1 MSTTVE
7 AIYENGV
14 LRLSWPIDLADGTP
28 VEVIIIPRS
37 TQPRPQP
44 QSQSQPRKRTP
55 AEILAEI
62 AAIAVESTDTNGL
75 SGRDHDKI
83 LYGDQGAR

>member
-14 LRLSWPIDLADGTP
+14 LRPSQPLDLAEGTP
-28 VEVIIIPRS
+28 VEVIVIPRS
-37 TQPRPQP
+37 PKPEPQL
-44 QSQSQPRKRTP
+44 RKRTP

-62 AAIAVESTDTNGL
+62 AATATPNDQPT
-75 SGRDHDKI
+75 RDAREHDQI
-83 LYGDQGAR
+83 LYGKP

>member
-1 MSTTVE
+1 MSTIVE
-7 AIYENGV
+7 AIYEKGV
-14 LRLSWPIDLADGTP
+14 LRLSRPIDLAEGTP
-28 VEVIIIPRS
+28 VEVIVMPRS
-37 TQPRPQP
+37 PQP
-44 QSQSQPRKRTP
+44 TPEPGKRTP

-62 AAIAVESTDTNGL
+62 AAMAVESTDTGGF

>member
-14 LRLSWPIDLADGTP
+14 LRPSRPLDLAEGTP
-28 VEVIIIPRS
+28 VEVIVIPRS
-37 TQPRPQP
+37 PQPQPRPG
-44 QSQSQPRKRTP
+44 KRSP
-55 AEILAEI
+55 AEIIAEI
-62 AAIAVESTDTNGL
+62 AAMAVESTDTGGL

-83 LYGDQGAR
+83 LYGERGAR

>member
-14 LRLSWPIDLADGTP
+14 LRLSRPIDLPEGAP
-28 VEVIIIPRS
+28 VQVIVIPR
-37 TQPRPQP
+37 TPQP
-44 QSQSQPRKRTP
+44 EKRTP

-62 AAIAVESTDTNGL
+62 AAMATPNEEPTRDA
-75 SGRDHDKI
+75 RDHDQI
-83 LYGDQGAR
+83 LYGKK

>member
-14 LRLSWPIDLADGTP
+14 LRLSRPIDLAEGTP
-28 VEVIIIPRS
+28 VEVIILPRS
-37 TQPRPQP
+37 PQP
-44 QSQSQPRKRTP
+44 QPQPQPGKRTP

-62 AAIAVESTDTNGL
+62 AAMATPNEHPTHDA
-75 SGRDHDKI
+75 RDHDRI
-83 LYGDQGAR
+83 LYGKP

>member
-14 LRLSWPIDLADGTP
+14 LRLSRPIDLAEGTP
-28 VEVIIIPRS
+28 VQVIVIPRA
-37 TQPRPQP
+37 PEFQP
-44 QSQSQPRKRTP
+44 QSMKRSP

-62 AAIAVESTDTNGL
+62 AAMAVESTDIGGL